1 MKILKFFITTLFALF
16 FIACSAAPP
25 TDKPAIP
32 NGAIIE
38 KNKQTV
44 LLNEVGETV
53 RDAQSIEKLGR
64 NMDSYR
70 LALDAESRR
79 VCNVVMEENRREIID
94 LEARIKNLPG
104 SYKDQLTEIIPDL
117 NECISC
123 SKKAVDSCIKA
134 RASINKMI
142 KEIYP

>member
-1 MKILKFFITTLFALF
+1 MKIVKLSIIKLFALF

-25 TDKPAIP
+25 ANKPAIP

-38 KNKQTV
+38 KNKQTA
-44 LLNEVGETV
+44 LLNEVSETV

-79 VCNVVMEENRREIID
+79 VCNVVMEGNQREIID
-94 LEARIKNLPG
+94 FEARIKNLPG
-104 SYKDQLTEIIPDL
+104 GYKDQLAEIIPDL
-117 NECISC
+117 NECVSC
-123 SKKAVDSCIKA
+123 SKKAIDSCIKA

>member
-1 MKILKFFITTLFALF
+1 MKVVKISFTMLSAVF
-16 FIACSAAPP
+16 FIACSATPRV
-25 TDKPAIP
+25 DKPITP
-32 NGAIIE
+32 NEAIIE
-38 KNKQTV
+38 KNKQIT

-70 LALDAESRR
+70 LALDAESKR
-79 VCNVVMEENRREIID
+79 VCNVVMEENRQEVIN
-94 LEARIKNLPG
+94 LEARIKNLPA
-104 SYKDQLTEIIPDL
+104 SYKDQLTLIIPNL
-117 NECISC
+117 NECVSC
-123 SKKAVDSCIKA
+123 SKKAMDSCVEA